1 MKTTL
6 NKILYKLIESELANP
21 DLSVVNEQAWEKL
34 KNVFKRNKYDYTTD
48 NVSFPGTRESDT
60 DSSIVRGSAEDSLM
74 IWQYHLDPPVE
85 HAVINSKWGK
95 WRDGKRH
102 LGIDMAIPA
111 GTPLYAVRPGSVVVV
126 GSNPKGWGDY
136 VITKHEPST
145 LNGVSKGETF
155 FALYA
160 HLSQVD
166 VYTGEEISFGSI
178 IGKSGGVDG
187 APGAGNSTG
196 PHLHFEIK
204 TSIDGGSID
213 PVRFYAKYGKK
224 LENASRYHD
233 EKESSETDYIVPPT
247 DAASSNVAP
256 VETPITSDVKND
268 IISGKTKRD
277 GFVLYKLPNDKTY
290 IYAIPIESELPNKT
304 YDWWTTSRTLN
315 NWVSLKSRLSPN
327 KYKTALSILN
337 TAFPGALNINKLSNT
352 DVTASTNQTSFIG
365 DDSVPEDTTSIF
377 DKLKKNHIYTAP
389 SILKS
394 NQLTKYIFSNKKFK
408 SDDTLIFDDT
418 DNIKYLGHDTSGQYM
433 YVRIMSKSNDPS
445 ANKKCWINIK
455 DISISSKKKF

>member
-34 KNVFKRNKYDYTTD
+34 KNVFKRNKYDYVPVTTMAG
-48 NVSFPGTRESDT
+48 NVSSANSD
-60 DSSIVRGSAEDSLM
+60 DVVIA
-74 IWQYHLDPPVE
+74 QYHLDPPVE

-111 GTPLYAVRPGSVVVV
+111 GTPLYAVRPGTVVYI
-126 GSNPKGWGDY
+126 GDNPSGWGNY
-136 VITKHEPST
+136 VITKHEPLETSD
-145 LNGVSKGETF
+145 GSIGETF

-166 VYTGEEISFGSI
+166 VSVGDEIDFGTV

-204 TSIDGGSID
+204 TSMVGGSID
-213 PVRFYAKYGKK
+213 PVRFYAKYNKK
-224 LENASRYHD
+224 LENASTITRTRND
-233 EKESSETDYIVPPT
+233 NASLETDYIVPPT
-247 DAASSNVAP
+247 EAASSNVAP
-256 VETPITSDVKND
+256 IETPITSDVKND
-268 IISGKTKRD
+268 IISGKTEQD

-304 YDWWTTSRTLN
+304 YDWWTTSKTLN

-352 DVTASTNQTSFIG
+352 DVTASTTQTSFIG